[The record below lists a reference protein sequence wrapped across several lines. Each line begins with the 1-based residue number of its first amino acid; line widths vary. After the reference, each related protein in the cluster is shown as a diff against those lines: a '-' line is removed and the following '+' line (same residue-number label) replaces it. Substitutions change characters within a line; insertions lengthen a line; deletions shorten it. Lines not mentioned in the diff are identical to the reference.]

1 MSERRS
7 TPARGGIAPKQDVR
21 IEAPDLADGGEL
33 WRIAR
38 DSKTLDLNS
47 PYAYLLWCRDFRDTS
62 RIARVDGNAAGF
74 VTGYIRPAVPD
85 TIVVWQVAVDASHR
99 GAGLAARLLDDL
111 LSGAVERGAR
121 YLETTITA
129 DNQPSIRTFSALA
142 RRWQTDLHTSDLFPA
157 DVFPEDGH
165 EAEFLYRIGPVP
177 TH

>member
-7 TPARGGIAPKQDVR
+7 TVARGGITPEPDVR
-21 IEAPDLADGGEL
+21 IEAPAIADGGEL

-47 PYAYLLWCRDFRDTS
+47 SYAYLLWCRDFRETT
-62 RIARVDGNAAGF
+62 RIARVDGEAAGF
-74 VTGYIRPAVPD
+74 VTGYIRPDEPD
-85 TIVVWQVAVDASHR
+85 TIVVWQVAVDAAHR
-99 GAGLAARLLDDL
+99 GAGLAAKLLDDL

-129 DNQPSIRTFSALA
+129 DNQPSIRTFSGLA
-142 RRWQTDLHTSDLFPA
+142 RRWQTDLNTAELFPA
-157 DVFPEDGH
+157 EAFPDGH
-165 EAEFLYRIGPVP
+165 QAEFLYRIGPVP